1 MIMAVYSD
9 AEMLLATQVA
19 YLNLEPGTNV
29 KVAIQA
35 VLDAY
40 GKCDPDQLTG
50 LQKKQ
55 LEVAQTAQTIIENNN
70 LTSYKNWTIADTCNH
85 ESGSG
90 FYGCLID
97 DGNGSA
103 IIGCRGSESYDAE
116 QTIKDWVVADVGL
129 LNSSLT
135 TQQADASEYM
145 QYLYDNYGDSYLSFS
160 ITGHSLGGNLAEHCA
175 VTAPAGM
182 VDKIDHVINYD
193 GPGYSDEYIAMH
205 MDDIARVAD
214 KIDHYEYSWVGSF
227 LTPLPGVGREVI
239 KAENDPNYKGISS
252 YLHRHD
258 TRNIQLV
265 DGHVQ
270 PGDKDELQRICGPIS
285 RYIDYK
291 GPEFFWHIPIIGPLL
306 YTVERANQVISFV
319 VGAGEKIVRGAR
331 DVYDAIS
338 NFLGGVIDKY
348 FGHDVSG
355 EFEVNLSSLRV
366 FPDELEGVAGRSE
379 DIADDIRSIVS
390 SLKYH
395 SVSGAYY
402 KNKLRRIARNIEK
415 AGQYARRSGNVL
427 SEVISFYGT
436 RDADVAASYA

>member
-19 YLNLEPGTNV
+19 YLNLEPGADV
-29 KVAIQA
+29 SDAISA
-35 VLDAY
+35 ILNSY
-40 GKCDPDQLTG
+40 TG
-50 LQKKQ
+50 RTDLSPLQQKQ
-55 LEVAQTAQTIIENNN
+55 LEVAQTAQTIIDNNH
-70 LTSYKNWTIADTCNH
+70 LTSYENWTIADTCNH

-103 IIGCRGSESYDAE
+103 IIGCRGSESFDKE

-227 LTPLPGVGREVI
+227 LTPLPGVGRQVI
-239 KAENDPNYKGISS
+239 VAHNDPNHPGIPG
-252 YLHRHD
+252 YFYRHD
-258 TRNIQLV
+258 TRNIELV

-270 PGDKDELQRICGPIS
+270 PGDKDIMQNIFGPVS
-285 RYIDYK
+285 RFLDYA
-291 GPEFFWHIPIIGPLL
+291 GPEVFLFIPVVGPLL
-306 YTVERANQVISFV
+306 YTIEKANQVITFV
-319 VGAGEKIVRGAR
+319 GGVAEKVVRGAR
-331 DVYDAIS
+331 DVYDSIS
-338 NFLGGVIDKY
+338 RFLGGLYDKF
-348 FGHDVSG
+348 FGHEVSG